1 MSTNSTDEGLLTG
14 RRLFLRQV
22 ATLAGSAS
30 LAPKVI
36 GAAAVAAG
44 SAIAAPAS
52 AQPAGAP
59 IASAPAFGYESLGP
73 DEASFVEAMV
83 NVMCPADNLTPNGV
97 DCGLAV
103 FIDRQLAGGFGTG
116 DRLYMRGPWKQG
128 QPMQSVEAG
137 LTKTSI
143 SWSPPMRMLSYATWP
158 AARSV
163 TYAFLLANGS
173 TNSSTHCS
181 RRPVLPIR
189 CMAAITARCFGR

>member
-83 NVMCPADNLTPNGV
+83 NVMCPADNLTPGGV

-103 FIDRQLAGGFGTG
+103 FIDRQLAGGFGKG
-116 DRLYMRGPWKQG
+116 ERLYMRGPWKKGKPQLG
-128 QPMQSVEAG
+128 YQLP
-137 LTKTSI
+137 LTPEQFFKEGVAAADAACVKRSGKTFYQLE
-143 SWSPPMRMLSYATWP
+143 PAQQDAYLS
-158 AARSV
+158 
-163 TYAFLLANGS
+163 
-173 TNSSTHCS
+173 
-181 RRPVLPIR
+181 
-189 CMAAITARCFGR
+189 